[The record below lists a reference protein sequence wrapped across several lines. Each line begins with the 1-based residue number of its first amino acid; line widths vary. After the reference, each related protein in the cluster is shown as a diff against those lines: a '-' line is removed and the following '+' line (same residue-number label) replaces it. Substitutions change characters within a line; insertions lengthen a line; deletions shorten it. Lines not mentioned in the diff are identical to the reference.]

1 MIRHNRIVL
10 SKKQG
15 ENNEETEQTGE
26 HSAYDYED
34 EDEE

>member
-10 SKKQG
+10 SKQG

-26 HSAYDYED
+26 HSVYDYED